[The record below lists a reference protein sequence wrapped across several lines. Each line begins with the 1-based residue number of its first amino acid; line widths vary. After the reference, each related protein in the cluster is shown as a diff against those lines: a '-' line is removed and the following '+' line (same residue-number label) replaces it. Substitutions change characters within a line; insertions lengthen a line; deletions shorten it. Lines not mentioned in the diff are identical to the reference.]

1 MAVGYIESLQWLDYG
16 DKAINI
22 DQWDAVDF
30 DWDIAMPYLAQSPIT
45 LMATMADNSPVPMI
59 HWSGGAVLMSDPME
73 HWRHCLDLM
82 MHI

>member
-1 MAVGYIESLQWLDYG
+1 MAAGYVEPLQWLDYG

-30 DWDIAMPYLAQSPIT
+30 DWDAAMPYVADSPLS
-45 LMATMADNSPVPMI
+45 LMAIMTDNSPVPMI
-59 HWSGGAVLMSDPME
+59 HWIGGADLMSDPME

-82 MHI
+82 MHV